1 MDLNMYV
8 VNTYMSLSN
17 MDVAQQLAISTM
29 KRNIEGFE
37 AQAQELIEA
46 VDTSAPNIVT
56 ADHVD
61 VSI

>member
-8 VNTYMSLSN
+8 VNTYMTLSN

-29 KRNIEGFE
+29 KRNMDSFE
-37 AQAQELIEA
+37 SQAQELI
-46 VDTSAPNIVT
+46 DTAAPNIVT
-56 ADHVD
+56 PEHVD